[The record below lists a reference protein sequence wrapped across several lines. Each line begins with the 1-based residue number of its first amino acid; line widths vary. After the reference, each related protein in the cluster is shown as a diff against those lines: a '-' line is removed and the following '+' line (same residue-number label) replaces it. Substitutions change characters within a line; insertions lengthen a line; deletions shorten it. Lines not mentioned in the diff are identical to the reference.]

1 MHWLQSTYAT
11 RFNPFRWE
19 RGHLF
24 QGCYQ
29 ALLIEDSAVLGR
41 VADCIH
47 LNPVRGGIVPPIR
60 YAGRS
65 ARGKRISGKELPP
78 GASCCYENTHAVG
91 PGQANLAPESAIV
104 LRGVISGSAQLL
116 VGHTR

>member
-1 MHWLQSTYAT
+1 MHWLQRTYAT
-11 RFNPFRWE
+11 RFNRLRSE

-24 QGCYQ
+24 QGRYR
-29 ALLIEDSAVLGR
+29 ALLIEDAAVLGR
-41 VADCIH
+41 VADYIH
-47 LNPVRGGIVPPIR
+47 LNPVRGGIVHPIR

-65 ARGKRISGKELPP
+65 ARGKRISGKELPS

-91 PGQANLAPESAIV
+91 PGQANLAGELAIV